1 MEPVSAIALASAGQS
16 SSNVLGSILNYRSQ
30 KLNRELQKELA
41 MYGYSEERRNL
52 KYMNQYNSPAA
63 QMQRFQEAGL
73 NKNLMYGQGTSGEQ
87 KVLPKYNAPNTQ
99 APQLGSM
106 DIMGPIAQAA
116 NVKVQNAQAG
126 LIQNQA
132 DNVAA
137 DTSLK
142 LEKVTTEGIIQSL
155 QQENVISQQLANQIT
170 RATLDDV
177 ISQAELKTIQDKL
190 GNDFQRLVNSG
201 QVTENEVKSATL
213 KIKQLDAKMREEMG
227 VGFDKGWMDRVIL
240 GTTTQLPKAINR
252 VKKDMQAKGGITKG
266 TARGNKNIQQKIDN
280 WREKRRNK

>member
-240 GTTTQLPKAINR
+240 GTTTQLPKAISR

>member
-137 DTSLK
+137 DTTLK

-240 GTTTQLPKAINR
+240 GTTTQLPKAISR

>member
-137 DTSLK
+137 DTTLK

-240 GTTTQLPKAINR
+240 GTTTQLPKAINLSSMTTPLFVYNSTPNR
-252 VKKDMQAKGGITKG
+252 LSLLNSTLIPLNKKLPLCLI
-266 TARGNKNIQQKIDN
+266 
-280 WREKRRNK
+280 